1 MSPLNQ
7 LGEDCVSLYQNRP
20 GEGSVSFYQIQM
32 GKDGVSL
39 YLGRMGMA
47 DMSLQAVWL
56 RQGYVLLYQHQP
68 KCIAVCCSIKTSQ

>member
-20 GEGSVSFYQIQM
+20 GEGGVSFYQIQM

-39 YLGRMGMA
+39 YLAGWEWQTCR
-47 DMSLQAVWL
+47 
-56 RQGYVLLYQHQP
+56 
-68 KCIAVCCSIKTSQ
+68 SILFG